1 VFFEQLFR
9 DYPAQ
14 DVTEEELRRFR
25 RLRNDIVHRGAGREA
40 EDPVTMLHQ
49 EHMRLR
55 SLVERAILALF
66 EQHPNLMD
74 FSWREWRAAR

>member
-1 VFFEQLFR
+1 MSQT
-9 DYPAQ
+9 PAQ
-14 DVTEEELRRFR
+14 DVTEDELRRFR
-25 RLRNDIVHRGAGREA
+25 RLRNDIVHRGAGPDA
-40 EDPVTMLHQ
+40 EDPITMLHQ